1 MDDPRRSLLRPISAL
16 LLVSQ
21 LAGAA
26 LTLVAAA
33 PAQAATA
40 AAPSG
45 LVLRAQG
52 YYRDARYDEAV
63 GLLAG
68 PVMRKELAGQ
78 ELIDARLVLA
88 RCYVKKGITPRAREH
103 FGAILAID
111 PAFTLTKSQ
120 VDAEE
125 LAVFNEVKGSH
136 GAAAAP
142 PVAAAGKAAP
152 PAAAAAKGAGAPPAA
167 TTGKGATT
175 DPTASKTATPP
186 ATTAPAAPT
195 AQAQPPMH
203 KPETEASSGEK
214 KGWLSRNKYLALGLL
229 AGTAVAVG
237 VAASSGGSDTPTVS
251 GTSVLPGFPGV
262 PPGH

>member
-16 LLVSQ
+16 LLVTQ
-21 LAGAA
+21 LVSVAPVLA
-26 LTLVAAA
+26 AAA
-33 PAQAATA
+33 PATTAT
-40 AAPSG
+40 APSG

-68 PVMRKELAGQ
+68 PVMRKEMAGQ

-88 RCYVKKGITPRAREH
+88 RCYVKKGITPRAKEH
-103 FGAILAID
+103 FAAILAID
-111 PAFTLTKSQ
+111 PAYTLTKTQ
-120 VDAEE
+120 ADAEE
-125 LAVFNEVKGSH
+125 MAVFNEVKSAH
-136 GAAAAP
+136 GAAVP
-142 PVAAAGKAAP
+142 PGAVAAGKAAP
-152 PAAAAAKGAGAPPAA
+152 PAAAAAGKATPPAA

-175 DPTASKTATPP
+175 DPTAAKTTPP
-186 ATTAPAAPT
+186 ATPPPASTAPS

-203 KPETEASSGEK
+203 KPETEAADTEK
-214 KGWLSRNKYLALGLL
+214 KGWLSRNKYLALGIL

-237 VAASSGGSDTPTVS
+237 VAASGGGGSEPAA
-251 GTSVLPGFPGV
+251 GTATLAGFPAV

>member
-1 MDDPRRSLLRPISAL
+1 MDEHRRSLLRPISAL

-26 LTLVAAA
+26 
-33 PAQAATA
+33 PALAATA
-40 AAPSG
+40 PAKPAATTAATYG

-78 ELIDARLVLA
+78 ELIDARVVLA
-88 RCYVKKGITPRAREH
+88 RCYVKKGITPRAKEH

-111 PAFTLTKSQ
+111 PTYTLSKSQ
-120 VDAEE
+120 ADAEE
-125 LAVFNEVKGSH
+125 LAVFNEVKASH
-136 GAAAAP
+136 GTAVPAP
-142 PVAAAGKAAP
+142 AVAAAGKAAP
-152 PAAAAAKGAGAPPAA
+152 PAAAAAKGTPPAT

-175 DPTASKTATPP
+175 DPTAAKAAPP
-186 ATTAPAAPT
+186 ATTAPAAPS

-203 KPETEASSGEK
+203 KPETEPSGGEK
-214 KGWLSRNKYLALGLL
+214 KSWLSRNKYLALGLL
-229 AGTAVAVG
+229 VGTGVAVG
-237 VAASSGGSDTPTVS
+237 VAASGGGSDDGATAT
-251 GTSVLPGFPGV
+251 GTSALPGFPGV

>member
-26 LTLVAAA
+26 LTPVAAA
-33 PAQAATA
+33 PAEAATA

-68 PVMRKELAGQ
+68 PVMRKELTGQ

-88 RCYVKKGITPRAREH
+88 RCYVKKGITPRAKEH

-111 PAFTLTKSQ
+111 PSYTLTKSQ
-120 VDAEE
+120 ADAEE
-125 LAVFNEVKGSH
+125 LAVFNEVKGAH
-136 GAAAAP
+136 GVAGAAP
-142 PVAAAGKAAP
+142 PAAAAGKAAP
-152 PAAAAAKGAGAPPAA
+152 PAAAAAKGTPPAA

-175 DPTASKTATPP
+175 DPTAAKTPP
-186 ATTAPAAPT
+186 ATTAPAAPS

-203 KPETEASSGEK
+203 KPEAEPASGEK

-237 VAASSGGSDTPTVS
+237 VAAGGGGSDSPTTA
-251 GTSVLPGFPGV
+251 GTQSLPGFPGV

>member
-1 MDDPRRSLLRPISAL
+1 MDDGRRSLLRPISAL
-16 LLVSQ
+16 LLLTQ

-26 LTLVAAA
+26 PVFAAA
-33 PAQAATA
+33 TPATSPTTA
-40 AAPSG
+40 AASSG

-88 RCYVKKGITPRAREH
+88 RCYVKKGITPRAKEH
-103 FGAILAID
+103 FGAILAIN
-111 PAFTLTKSQ
+111 PSYTLTKSQ
-120 VDAEE
+120 ADAEE
-125 LAVFNEVKGSH
+125 MAVFNEVKGAH
-136 GAAAAP
+136 GTAAVP
-142 PVAAAGKAAP
+142 PAVAAGKAAP
-152 PAAAAAKGAGAPPAA
+152 PAATA
-167 TTGKGATT
+167 GKGATT
-175 DPTASKTATPP
+175 DPTAAKTTPPP
-186 ATTAPAAPT
+186 ATAAPPAPS

-203 KPETEASSGEK
+203 KPETEPASSEK
-214 KGWLSRNKYLALGLL
+214 KGWLSRNKYLALGIL

-237 VAASSGGSDTPTVS
+237 VAAGGGGSDSPTAT
-251 GTSVLPGFPGV
+251 GTSVLPTFPGV